1 MCKLLGCPGLNAP
14 FIIPDEPKLSC
25 INVILYLRAS
35 LVAQTVKNLPAMQET
50 WVWSLGWEDHLGE
63 EMATYSGIL
72 AWRIP
77 WTEEPGGLQ
86 STGSQRMWH
95 NWATNT
101 HTHTHTHTSF
111 TWRFFFFCFFHLFLC
126 TEFLCALYNN
136 TTLILKKTFFKEKTR
151 ITQFIQIINWFHF
164 LCSFLVLIY
173 MYVHYYIV
181 EIII

>member
-35 LVAQTVKNLPAMQET
+35 LVAQTVKNLTAMQET

-86 STGSQRMWH
+86 STGSQRVWH

-101 HTHTHTHTSF
+101 HTHTHTHTHKIGWDRCQSLESQTESF
-111 TWRFFFFCFFHLFLC
+111 VYWIQSCD
-126 TEFLCALYNN
+126 
-136 TTLILKKTFFKEKTR
+136 KTR
-151 ITQFIQIINWFHF
+151 ICWGFSKDF
-164 LCSFLVLIY
+164 LGY
-173 MYVHYYIV
+173 NKRTN
-181 EIII
+181 